1 MTDTFDVAL
10 GAESAQVIAHG
21 TGLDAQLHILL
32 IGHCRAEAL
41 RQKLHA
47 RIMRQLPE
55 RSLRRIYL
63 VIIFALLW
71 GGGIALLLCY
81 WQPIAA
87 SMLAVAASLLDHTLP
102 SVETFTIFALCIGI
116 VVLIVTQSRDALDE
130 FYEYEIRQALGGC
143 R

>member
-1 MTDTFDVAL
+1 MNKEDRQIRALLQKADTTSR
-10 GAESAQVIAHG
+10 EH
-21 TGLDAQLHILL
+21 
-32 IGHCRAEAL
+32 EAL
-41 RQKLHA
+41 LHA

-71 GGGIALLLCY
+71 GGGIALLVCY

-102 SVETFTIFALCIGI
+102 SVETFTIFALCIGT
-116 VVLIVTQSRDALDE
+116 VVLVVTQSRDVMDEYYEHELKKMLDAL
-130 FYEYEIRQALGGC
+130 
-143 R
+143 

>member
-1 MTDTFDVAL
+1 MNKEDRKIRALLQKADTTSR
-10 GAESAQVIAHG
+10 EH
-21 TGLDAQLHILL
+21 
-32 IGHCRAEAL
+32 EAS
-41 RQKLHA
+41 LHA

-71 GGGIALLLCY
+71 GGSIALLLCY

-102 SVETFTIFALCIGI
+102 SVETFTIFALCIGT
-116 VVLIVTQSRDALDE
+116 VVLIVTQSRDVMDEYYERELKNMMDAL
-130 FYEYEIRQALGGC
+130 
-143 R
+143 

>member
-1 MTDTFDVAL
+1 MNKEDRQIRALLQKADTTSR
-10 GAESAQVIAHG
+10 EH
-21 TGLDAQLHILL
+21 
-32 IGHCRAEAL
+32 EAS
-41 RQKLHA
+41 LHA

-71 GGGIALLLCY
+71 GGGIALLVCY

-102 SVETFTIFALCIGI
+102 SVETLTTFALCIGT
-116 VVLIVTQSRDALDE
+116 VVLIVTQSRDVMDEYYEHELKKMLDAL
-130 FYEYEIRQALGGC
+130 
-143 R
+143 

>member
-1 MTDTFDVAL
+1 MNKEDRQIRALLQKADTTSR
-10 GAESAQVIAHG
+10 EH
-21 TGLDAQLHILL
+21 
-32 IGHCRAEAL
+32 EAS
-41 RQKLHA
+41 LHA

-87 SMLAVAASLLDHTLP
+87 SLLAVAASLLDHTLP

-116 VVLIVTQSRDALDE
+116 VVLIVTQSRDVMDEYYERELKNMMDAL
-130 FYEYEIRQALGGC
+130 
-143 R
+143 

>member
-1 MTDTFDVAL
+1 MNKEDRQIRALLQKADTTSREHEA
-10 GAESAQVIAHG
+10 S
-21 TGLDAQLHILL
+21 LHS
-32 IGHCRAEAL
+32 
-41 RQKLHA
+41 

-71 GGGIALLLCY
+71 GGGIALFVCY

-102 SVETFTIFALCIGI
+102 SVEAFTTFALCIGTI
-116 VVLIVTQSRDALDE
+116 VLVIIQSRDVMDE
-130 FYEYEIRQALGGC
+130 YYEHEIRQMLQSKM
-143 R
+143 

>member
-1 MTDTFDVAL
+1 MNKEDRQIRALLQKADTTSR
-10 GAESAQVIAHG
+10 EH
-21 TGLDAQLHILL
+21 
-32 IGHCRAEAL
+32 EAS
-41 RQKLHA
+41 LHA

-55 RSLRRIYL
+55 HSLRRIYL

-71 GGGIALLLCY
+71 GGGIALLVCY

-87 SMLAVAASLLDHTLP
+87 SMLAVAASLLDRTLP
-102 SVETFTIFALCIGI
+102 SLETFTTFALCIGT

>member
-1 MTDTFDVAL
+1 MNKEDRQIRALLQKADTTSR
-10 GAESAQVIAHG
+10 EH
-21 TGLDAQLHILL
+21 
-32 IGHCRAEAL
+32 EAS
-41 RQKLHA
+41 LHA

-71 GGGIALLLCY
+71 GGGIALLVCY

-102 SVETFTIFALCIGI
+102 SEETFTTFALCIGI

-130 FYEYEIRQALGGC
+130 FYEYEIRQALGRC

>member
-1 MTDTFDVAL
+1 MNMEDRQIRALLQKADTTSR
-10 GAESAQVIAHG
+10 EH
-21 TGLDAQLHILL
+21 
-32 IGHCRAEAL
+32 EAS
-41 RQKLHA
+41 LHA

-102 SVETFTIFALCIGI
+102 SVETFTIFVLCIGTI
-116 VVLIVTQSRDALDE
+116 VLVVIQSRDVMDE
-130 FYEYEIRQALGGC
+130 YYEHEIRQMLQGKM
-143 R
+143 

>member
-1 MTDTFDVAL
+1 MNKEDRQIRALLQKADTTTR
-10 GAESAQVIAHG
+10 EH
-21 TGLDAQLHILL
+21 
-32 IGHCRAEAL
+32 EAS
-41 RQKLHA
+41 LHA

-55 RSLRRIYL
+55 HSLRRIYL

-102 SVETFTIFALCIGI
+102 SVETFTTFALCIGT
-116 VVLIVTQSRDALDE
+116 VVLIVTQSRDVMDEYYEHELKKMLDAL
-130 FYEYEIRQALGGC
+130 
-143 R
+143 

>member
-1 MTDTFDVAL
+1 MNKEDRQIRALLQKADTTSR
-10 GAESAQVIAHG
+10 EH
-21 TGLDAQLHILL
+21 
-32 IGHCRAEAL
+32 EAS
-41 RQKLHA
+41 LHA

-71 GGGIALLLCY
+71 GGGIALLVCY

-102 SVETFTIFALCIGI
+102 SVETFTIFVLCIGT
-116 VVLIVTQSRDALDE
+116 VVLVIIQSRDVMDDY
-130 FYEYEIRQALGGC
+130 YEYEIRQMLQGKM
-143 R
+143 

>member
-1 MTDTFDVAL
+1 MNKEDRQIRALLQKADTTSR
-10 GAESAQVIAHG
+10 EH
-21 TGLDAQLHILL
+21 
-32 IGHCRAEAL
+32 EAS
-41 RQKLHA
+41 LHA

-87 SMLAVAASLLDHTLP
+87 SMLAVAASLLDRTLP
-102 SVETFTIFALCIGI
+102 SLETFTTFALCIGT
-116 VVLIVTQSRDALDE
+116 VVLIVTQSRDVMDEYYEHELKKMLDAL
-130 FYEYEIRQALGGC
+130 
-143 R
+143 

>member
-1 MTDTFDVAL
+1 MNKEDRHIRALLQKADTTSR
-10 GAESAQVIAHG
+10 EH
-21 TGLDAQLHILL
+21 
-32 IGHCRAEAL
+32 EAS
-41 RQKLHA
+41 LHA

-102 SVETFTIFALCIGI
+102 SVETFTIFALCIGT
-116 VVLIVTQSRDALDE
+116 VVLIVTQSRDVMDEYYERELKNMMDAL
-130 FYEYEIRQALGGC
+130 
-143 R
+143 

>member
-1 MTDTFDVAL
+1 MNKEDRQIRALLQKADTTSR
-10 GAESAQVIAHG
+10 EH
-21 TGLDAQLHILL
+21 
-32 IGHCRAEAL
+32 EAS
-41 RQKLHA
+41 LHA

-81 WQPIAA
+81 WQSIAA

-102 SVETFTIFALCIGI
+102 SVETFTTFALCIGT
-116 VVLIVTQSRDALDE
+116 VVLIVTQSRDVMDEYHEHELKEMLDAL
-130 FYEYEIRQALGGC
+130 
-143 R
+143 

>member
-1 MTDTFDVAL
+1 MNKEDRQIRALLQKADTTSR
-10 GAESAQVIAHG
+10 EH
-21 TGLDAQLHILL
+21 
-32 IGHCRAEAL
+32 EAS
-41 RQKLHA
+41 LHA

-81 WQPIAA
+81 WQSIAS
-87 SMLAVAASLLDHTLP
+87 SMLAVASSLLDHTLP
-102 SVETFTIFALCIGI
+102 SVETFTTFALCIGTI
-116 VVLIVTQSRDALDE
+116 VLIVVQSSDILEE
-130 FYEYEIRQALGGC
+130 FYEYEIRQALDEC

>member
-1 MTDTFDVAL
+1 MNKEDRQIRALLQKADTTSR
-10 GAESAQVIAHG
+10 EH
-21 TGLDAQLHILL
+21 
-32 IGHCRAEAL
+32 EAS
-41 RQKLHA
+41 LHA

-81 WQPIAA
+81 WQPIAE

-102 SVETFTIFALCIGI
+102 SVETFTTFALCIGSI
-116 VVLIVTQSRDALDE
+116 VLVIIQSRDVMDE
-130 FYEYEIRQALGGC
+130 YYEHKIRQMLQSKM
-143 R
+143 

>member
-1 MTDTFDVAL
+1 MNKEDRQIRALLQKADTTSR
-10 GAESAQVIAHG
+10 EH
-21 TGLDAQLHILL
+21 
-32 IGHCRAEAL
+32 EAS
-41 RQKLHA
+41 LHA

-87 SMLAVAASLLDHTLP
+87 SMLAVAASLLNHTLP

-116 VVLIVTQSRDALDE
+116 VVLIVTQSRDVMDEYYEHELKNMMDAL
-130 FYEYEIRQALGGC
+130 
-143 R
+143 